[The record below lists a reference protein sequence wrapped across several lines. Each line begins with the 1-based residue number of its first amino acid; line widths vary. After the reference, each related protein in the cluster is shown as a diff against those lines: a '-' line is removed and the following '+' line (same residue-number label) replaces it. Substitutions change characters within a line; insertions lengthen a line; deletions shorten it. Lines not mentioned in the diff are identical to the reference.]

1 MRRPKGGVRQLTKA
15 SVNEWAGQG
24 LNFNAVAPGCVVTEN
39 TQALQDDPARSK
51 EILDRIPQGRW
62 GTPKDFAGPAIFLA
76 SSASDYVNSEFSWL
90 TADGW
95 ADE

>member
-24 LNFNAVAPGCVVTEN
+24 LNFNAVAPGCVATEN

-51 EILDRIPQGRW
+51 EILERIPQGLW
-62 GTPKDFAGPAIFLA
+62 GTPEDFGGPIVFLA
-76 SSASDYVNSEFSWL
+76 SSASDYVKVEFSWL
-90 TADGW
+90 TADGRS
-95 ADE
+95 DE

>member
-24 LNFNAVAPGCVVTEN
+24 LNFNAVAPGCVATDS
-39 TQALQDDPARSK
+39 TQALQDDLARSK

-62 GTPKDFAGPAIFLA
+62 GTPEDFAGPAIFLA